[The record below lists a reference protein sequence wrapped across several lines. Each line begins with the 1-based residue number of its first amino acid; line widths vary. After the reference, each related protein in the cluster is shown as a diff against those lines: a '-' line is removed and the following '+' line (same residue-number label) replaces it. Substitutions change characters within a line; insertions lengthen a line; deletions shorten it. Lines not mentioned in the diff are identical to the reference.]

1 MILRNKR
8 IFCRKTDE
16 RNNNN
21 MKVTK
26 HYEQNHVILYVTEG
40 DLQAT
45 ITLDSDRQMKRL
57 ADCLSDLYRT
67 DGREVTI
74 TPSK

>member
-1 MILRNKR
+1 
-8 IFCRKTDE
+8 
-16 RNNNN
+16 

-40 DLQAT
+40 DLQTT

-67 DGREVTI
+67 DGKEVTI
-74 TPSK
+74 TPKKQ

>member
-1 MILRNKR
+1 MYNFSAKPT
-8 IFCRKTDE
+8 KKD
-16 RNNNN
+16 NNN

-40 DLQAT
+40 NLQTT

>member
-1 MILRNKR
+1 
-8 IFCRKTDE
+8 
-16 RNNNN
+16 

-26 HYEQNHVILYVTEG
+26 HYEQNHVILYIEEG
-40 DLQAT
+40 DLKT
-45 ITLDSDRQMKRL
+45 CITLDSDRQMKRL
-57 ADCLSDLYRT
+57 ADCLTDLYRT